1 MNEMYQHS
9 DADGIIIGGSID
21 KNYAPALTLMN
32 NFSTGHSGRS
42 ETYDNQIL
50 CSTDAKNNKIFA
62 NFEVS

>member
-1 MNEMYQHS
+1 MYTFHDGEDLYLSPATGMNEMYQHS

-42 ETYDNQIL
+42 ETYDN
-50 CSTDAKNNKIFA
+50 
-62 NFEVS
+62 